1 MLCLFILKSK
11 FLWKIFGPIISSATK
26 KSDVLKKATWAP
38 WVLFNY
44 FVYTL
49 FKQVPM
55 ATFPRLSTF
64 ADVRSP
70 SRWRPTHS
78 RPQSRLANF
87 IFHQCASPFSFFSIT
102 WLSIGH
108 ASISACLYTWSQ
120 TPLSLVLFAPPLSCF
135 GTITLHSCAAWY
147 FMVDCHKNLQMTT
160 THKAICCIVD
170 SFVYIFNSYSYQ
182 LNQHCAR
189 VIIIQ
194 YNKLNCS

>member
-1 MLCLFILKSK
+1 MFILKSK

-26 KSDVLKKATWAP
+26 KSDVLKKATWSP

-120 TPLSLVLFAPPLSCF
+120 NPLSLVLFAPPLSCF
-135 GTITLHSCAAWY
+135 GTRTITELWCLILYGRLSQEFTNGNNTQGNLLHCW
-147 FMVDCHKNLQMTT
+147 
-160 THKAICCIVD
+160 
-170 SFVYIFNSYSYQ
+170 Q
-182 LNQHCAR
+182 LCVHF
-189 VIIIQ
+189 
-194 YNKLNCS
+194 